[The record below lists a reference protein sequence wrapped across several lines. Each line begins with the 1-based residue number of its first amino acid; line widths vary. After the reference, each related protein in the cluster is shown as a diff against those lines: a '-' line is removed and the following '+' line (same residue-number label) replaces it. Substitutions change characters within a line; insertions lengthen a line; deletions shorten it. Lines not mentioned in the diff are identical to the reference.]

1 MGKGEPTP
9 YDQIPAED
17 LGNSVEQTSGA
28 TDKAVE
34 QNQETQADEQD
45 QIQQTDE
52 VSNEQSTQTDE
63 IQETEQEEQ
72 QEQTQQTEQQ
82 QEQTVDDQQTE
93 TPSEEQVK
101 LKPIIPKL
109 DFQQQ
114 QYSEED
120 FRKEAF
126 DDNGEKTANYENAL
140 IKLATARGVEQTEK
154 NQQQRQFQQGV
165 IDVANKDT
173 KNWNEHGNDFLQ
185 WLSNGAN
192 NLAVIDY
199 WGLYKKSQGIAEGA
213 GVNPTNRTL
222 QRIGKNLNRKGSIV
236 NINNTD
242 IRAEKREISAAEEE
256 VNADLGVWVE

>member
-1 MGKGEPTP
+1 MGKGDPTP
-9 YDQIPAED
+9 YEQIPAEK
-17 LGNSVEQTSGA
+17 LGNSVEQTEGA
-28 TDKAVE
+28 TDKTVE
-34 QNQETQADEQD
+34 ENQETQADEQD
-45 QIQQTDE
+45 QVQQTQTDE
-52 VSNEQSTQTDE
+52 VSEKPLIELDE
-63 IQETEQEEQ
+63 TQETEPEQEQ
-72 QEQTQQTEQQ
+72 QEQQVQ
-82 QEQTVDDQQTE
+82 QEQVVEEQTE

-109 DFQQQ
+109 DFQQE
-114 QYSEED
+114 QYTEEN

-192 NLAVIDY
+192 NLNVSNY
-199 WGLYKKSQGIAEGA
+199 WDLFKKSQGIAEVT

-222 QRIGKNLNRKGSIV
+222 QRIGKNLNRKGSIA

-242 IRAEKREISAAEEE
+242 MRTEKREISVAEQE
-256 VNADLGVWVE
+256 VNDDLGVWIE